1 MQQFEQEIQDLITE
15 REDILFEIE
24 RVLFTKRYK
33 LAQKHLNIFAVQSVS
48 MIYAIW
54 EGFIQQSFEKYIAY
68 INLQGVEFG
77 VFSTE
82 LKVFHMENTFRQFVQ
97 YPQKDKYKAKFYDNL
112 ALFYAQTQQRL
123 YPKVNTQSNVGF
135 EELNA
140 ILKSFCLAPFPDHWE
155 IYKHP
160 NPNLKEILKTFLRYR
175 NGVAHGGDI
184 SSEEK
189 ITQDT
194 YAKYKKL
201 VIDLMYAISEKM
213 MEGIT
218 NQTYLYHNRPQ

>member
-1 MQQFEQEIQDLITE
+1 MHLVPNLKYFTWKTPLNNLFS
-15 REDILFEIE
+15 ILKKTDF
-24 RVLFTKRYK
+24 
-33 LAQKHLNIFAVQSVS
+33 
-48 MIYAIW
+48 
-54 EGFIQQSFEKYIAY
+54 
-68 INLQGVEFG
+68 
-77 VFSTE
+77 
-82 LKVFHMENTFRQFVQ
+82 
-97 YPQKDKYKAKFYDNL
+97 KAKFYDNL

-135 EELNA
+135 DELNS
-140 ILKSFCLAPFPDHWE
+140 ILKSFCLAPFSNHWE

-160 NPNLKEILKTFLRYR
+160 NPNLDETLKTFLRYR

-218 NQTYLYHNRPQ
+218 NQTYLYHNRPNKFALLVKQVGQILLYPSFFCGTQQKISFG

>member
-33 LAQKHLNIFAVQSVS
+33 LAQKHLNIFAVQSVA

-54 EGFIQQSFEKYIAY
+54 EGFIQQSFETYIAY
-68 INLQGVEFG
+68 INLQRVEFG
-77 VFSTE
+77 AFSTE
-82 LKVFHMENTFRQFVQ
+82 LKVFHMENTFKQFVQ
-97 YPQKDKYKAKFYDNL
+97 YPQKDRLKATFYDNL

-123 YPKVNTQSNVGF
+123 HPKVNTQSNVGF
-135 EELNA
+135 EELNS
-140 ILKSFCLAPFPDHWE
+140 ILKSFCLEPFPEHWE
-155 IYKHP
+155 IYRHP
-160 NPNLKEILKTFLRYR
+160 TNLKEILKTFLRYR

-213 MEGIT
+213 MEGIDKK
-218 NQTYLYHNRPQ
+218 TYLHHNRPQ